1 MREKHIV
8 GLDLGTTKIACIVAQ
23 VGDTGAAEVVGVG
36 ITPSHGLRRGVVTDL
51 EEAADS
57 IRAAV
62 DEAEHGAGIKVEE
75 VYTGIAGD
83 HIRSMNSKGVVAIS
97 RPNREITQDDINRVI
112 EQAKAISIPLDREIV
127 HIIPQEFI
135 VDDERGIRNPAGMAG
150 MKLEVEVHIVTG
162 AATSALNIY
171 KSVEKAGLVV
181 KGLVLQ
187 PLASSYAVLEPEEKE
202 LGVVLVDIGGGTT
215 DVAIFYNGSIRE
227 SFVIGLG
234 GINVTNDIAFGLRTP
249 RTCAEEIKKKKG
261 VALTSMANKSLIEV
275 SGVGG
280 RGKREIKKEELA
292 NIIELR
298 IEEIFAIVHKRI
310 EESGFADLLPGGV
323 VLTGGTAKMPGIDRL
338 GEDIFGLP
346 VKIGVPKG
354 VEGLDDSIRDPIHAT
369 GIGLILHGIYNEQ
382 EMGRVVGERRPFNRF
397 IEKIKR
403 WFTE

>member
-1 MREKHIV
+1 MREKYIV
-8 GLDLGTTKIACIVAQ
+8 GLDLGTTKVACIIAQ
-23 VGDTGAAEVVGVG
+23 IRDTGAAEVIGVGV
-36 ITPSHGLRRGVVTDL
+36 TPSHGLCRGVVTDL

-62 DEAEHGAGIKVEE
+62 DEAEHEASVKVEA

-83 HIRSMNSKGVVAIS
+83 HIRSMNSRGIVAIS
-97 RPNREITQDDINRVI
+97 RPDREITQDDIDRVI
-112 EQAKAISIPLDREIV
+112 EQAKAVSIPLDREIV
-127 HIIPQEFI
+127 HIIPQEFT
-135 VDDERGIRNPAGMAG
+135 VDDAHGIRNPVGMAG
-150 MKLEVEVHIVTG
+150 MKLEAEVHIVTG

-171 KSVEKAGLVV
+171 KAVEKAGLAI

-249 RTCAEEIKKKKG
+249 RACAEDIKKRRG
-261 VALTSMANKSLIEV
+261 VALTSMANKGLVEV
-275 SGVGG
+275 SGVGSK
-280 RGKREIKKEELA
+280 GKREIKKEELA
-292 NIIELR
+292 HIIELR
-298 IEEIFAIVHKRI
+298 IGEIFAIVNKRI

-323 VLTGGTAKMPGIDRL
+323 VLTGGTAKMSGIDRL
-338 GEDIFGLP
+338 GEEIFGLP
-346 VKIGVPKG
+346 VKIGIPKG
-354 VEGLDDSIRDPIHAT
+354 VEGMGDSIRDPVHAT
-369 GIGLILHGIYNEQ
+369 GIGLILHGVYNEQ
-382 EMGRVVGERRPFNRF
+382 EIGKVTGKRRSFNRF
-397 IEKIKR
+397 LEKVRR

>member
-280 RGKREIKKEELA
+280 RGQREIKKEELA

-403 WFTE
+403 WFAE

>member
-8 GLDLGTTKIACIVAQ
+8 GLDLGTTKIACIIAQ

-112 EQAKAISIPLDREIV
+112 EQAKTVSIPLDREIV

-234 GINVTNDIAFGLRTP
+234 GVNVTNDIAFGLRTP

-275 SGVGG
+275 PGVGG

-369 GIGLILHGIYNEQ
+369 GIGLILHGVYNEQ

-397 IEKIKR
+397 IEKVKR